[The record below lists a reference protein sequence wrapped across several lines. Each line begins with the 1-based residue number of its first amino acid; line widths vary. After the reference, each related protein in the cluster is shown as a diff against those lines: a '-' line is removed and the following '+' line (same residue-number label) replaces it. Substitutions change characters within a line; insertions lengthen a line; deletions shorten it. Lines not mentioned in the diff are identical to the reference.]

1 MRCFLPAK
9 PALFHLS
16 FLICANTVF
25 PTLRANPSIDPF
37 FHHSNIFAD
46 PTYPKIS
53 TALIR
58 DVLACVAYI
67 HVWGRL
73 ASAQLAFFLHLFF
86 FFFFY
91 CAPILV
97 PTLRTNPNMEF
108 FSLFQY
114 SKTFANITHPKTSV
128 NCAYDFQTSMAYTQS
143 KNPFGCTYFTLLRVF
158 FHSVF
163 RKYCIYCCF
172 SSLVRLKQSSQNHPR
187 LYIEKPTTSQ
197 REQIQ

>member
-9 PALFHLS
+9 LTLFHLL
-16 FLICANTVF
+16 FLICVNTVF

-58 DVLACVAYI
+58 DVLARVAYI

-73 ASAQLAFFLHLFF
+73 TSAQLAFFLHLFF
-86 FFFFY
+86 Y

-97 PTLRTNPNMEF
+97 PALRTNPNMKS
-108 FSLFQY
+108 FSLFQC

-128 NCAYDFQTSMAYTQS
+128 NCVCDFRTNMAYIQS
-143 KNPFGCTYFTLLRVF
+143 KSPFGCTYFTLLHVF
-158 FHSVF
+158 SHNVFH
-163 RKYCIYCCF
+163 KYCIYCCS

-187 LYIEKPTTSQ
+187 LYIAKPTTSQ